1 MKNNKILKYL
11 FLLFI
16 STSFFYCSKSE
27 SIPEDIQVHDFVW
40 KGLNAYY
47 LWQKDI
53 PDLQDNRFNNQ
64 TELNSYLQSFS
75 SPEILFES
83 LLNRPA
89 DRFSVIVD
97 DYVALENSLQGL
109 SLSNGMEFGLVRY
122 SNNAT
127 NLFGYVRYVVP
138 GSDAET
144 QGVQRGMLFNTI
156 DGQQLTDTNFGGLL
170 FGSSTT
176 YTVGFANYNNGDPT
190 SNGNSVTLVKLQ
202 LQENP
207 IGLSKVID
215 YNGKKIGYLFYN
227 QFIAG
232 YEPQLNAVFQ
242 DFKLQNIEELII
254 DLRYNPGGRVSTASN
269 LGSMITGQ
277 FSGQLFSQ
285 EVWNDK
291 VMNSFDPATFQNNFN
306 TTIDNAG
313 TSEAIN
319 SLNLS
324 RVYCITSGAT
334 ASASE
339 LLINSLRSYI
349 DVRLV
354 GTQTIGKQQGSITL
368 YDSDNLLKGGP
379 NFNRNHTYALQPL
392 VLEITNKDNANEPN
406 GFIPGSSLPGILLAE
421 DYGDLGQIGETTDPL
436 LLRTLVYIDTGARFG
451 GPVKQFVEHKEV
463 FDSNLATP
471 TSNNMYTEIKK

>member
-1 MKNNKILKYL
+1 MKNNKFYKYL
-11 FLLFI
+11 FLLLV
-16 STSFFYCSKSE
+16 STSFYYCSKSE

-53 PDLQDNRFNNQ
+53 PDLQDNRFNTQ
-64 TELNSYLQSFS
+64 TELNGYLQGAGT
-75 SPEILFES
+75 PEALFES
-83 LLNRPA
+83 LLNRPE

-97 DYVALENSLQGL
+97 DYVALENSLQGITL
-109 SLSNGMEFGLVRY
+109 NNGMEFGLVPY
-122 SNNAT
+122 DNSAT
-127 NLFGYVRYVVP
+127 NVYGYVRYVIP

-156 DGQQLTDTNFGGLL
+156 DGQQLTRSNFGSLL
-170 FGSSTT
+170 FGSNTT
-176 YTVGFANYNNGDPT
+176 YVVGFANHNNGDPV
-190 SNGNSVTLVKLQ
+190 SNGNTLTLVKGQ

-227 QFIAG
+227 QFIAD
-232 YEPQLNAVFQ
+232 YEPQLNAVFL
-242 DFKLQNIEELII
+242 DFKLQNIDELII

-269 LGSMITGQ
+269 LGSMVTGQ
-277 FSGQLFSQ
+277 FTGQLFSK

-291 VMNSFDPATFQNNFN
+291 VMNSFDPATFENNFN
-306 TTIDNAG
+306 AAIDNSG
-313 TSEAIN
+313 TAEAIN

-324 RVYCITSGAT
+324 RVYCITTGAT

-354 GTQTIGKQQGSITL
+354 GTKTIGKQQGSITL
-368 YDSDNLLKGGP
+368 YDSDNLLRNGP

-392 VLEITNKDNANEPN
+392 VLEISNKDNANEPN
-406 GFIPGSSLPGILLAE
+406 GFIPGTSLPGILLEE
-421 DYGDLGQIGETTDPL
+421 DYGDLGQIGETSDPL

-451 GPVKQFVEHKEV
+451 GPVKQFVEFKEV

-471 TSNNMYTEIKK
+471 TGNNMYTEIKK